1 MAFTQTKVFKFLI
14 APLVF
19 LCCYAVLYNSYRA
32 TARFL
37 LLALILSYF
46 CFLWTGKTRW
56 MRLLLVAFLIAAWSP
71 IDVSLTNYPGPPR
84 LVPLIMGTPLPE
96 DEAAE
101 ARGEVYL
108 GGCFLRDNPPRW
120 MLVW

>member
-1 MAFTQTKVFKFLI
+1 LT
-14 APLVF
+14 
-19 LCCYAVLYNSYRA
+19 SYRA

-37 LLALILSYF
+37 LLALILSYVL
-46 CFLWTGKTRW
+46 FLWTGKTRW
-56 MRLLLVAFLIAAWSP
+56 MRLILVGFLIAAFLP
-71 IDVSLTNYPGPPR
+71 IDVSVSNYPGSPR
-84 LVPLIMGTPLPE
+84 LVPLIMGTPRSE

-108 GGCFLRDNPPRW
+108 GGCILRDNPPRW